1 MKEWTDD
8 GHCFACG
15 PRNPIGLHLV
25 FEETDEGLRT
35 TFLPDKRHQ
44 GYEGI
49 LHGGLVATLLD
60 EVAVQMLWAKG
71 VPAVT
76 ARFEVR
82 FLRPARVGKEVV
94 AEARLID
101 QSGKVF
107 RAEASLR
114 TADGELLAK
123 GCGTY
128 LRVAG
133 RARSSGA

>member
-1 MKEWTDD
+1 M
-8 GHCFACG
+8 
-15 PRNPIGLHLV
+15 GLHLV

-35 TFLPDKRHQ
+35 KFLPDKRHQ

-76 ARFEVR
+76 ARLEVR
-82 FLRPARVGKEVV
+82 FLKPAPVGKEVV

-107 RAEASLR
+107 KAEASLKEV
-114 TADGELLAK
+114 DGELLAT
-123 GCGTY
+123 GCATY
-128 LRVAG
+128 LRVVV
-133 RARSSGA
+133 RVRSTGT